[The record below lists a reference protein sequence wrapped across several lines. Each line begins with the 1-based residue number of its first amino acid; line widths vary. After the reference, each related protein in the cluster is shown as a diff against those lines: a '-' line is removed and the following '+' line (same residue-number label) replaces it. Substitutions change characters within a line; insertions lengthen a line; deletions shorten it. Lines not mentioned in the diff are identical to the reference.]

1 MVNDLLRWD
10 CNFEIFF
17 SFLIGQRSNW
27 RKKLDKLFKQ
37 WVLCVGVN
45 CVLFLDLL
53 NAGWKTACFNDVK
66 VYLLSRSP
74 DVFHSLFNLGTAPT
88 EWWRRYVLSWF
99 FFLLFFLVFVILES
113 FASCAKEEVWLL
125 RSSLGKPDQNLGDD
139 QTATLNT
146 EVRL

>member
-1 MVNDLLRWD
+1 MVEKV
-10 CNFEIFF
+10 CVV
-17 SFLIGQRSNW
+17 LI
-27 RKKLDKLFKQ
+27 
-37 WVLCVGVN
+37 
-45 CVLFLDLL
+45 
-53 NAGWKTACFNDVK
+53 
-66 VYLLSRSP
+66 
-74 DVFHSLFNLGTAPT
+74 
-88 EWWRRYVLSWF
+88 F